1 MSTLIITSLFD
12 IQRDT
17 KGDGRTINDYLLWF
31 SKTLKLNCDMVIYTE
46 EKFEDFV
53 KENRKNTSSKTYIK
67 IQKLD
72 EIPFS
77 KNITDI
83 SNIIKSDQYLQKI
96 KDPKR
101 IECYLPE
108 YNVIQYS
115 KFGWLKNSSDE
126 LINYDFYF
134 WMDAGCSR
142 FFDNVNINLK
152 WPNES
157 LLPTDKLTIQCNE
170 NYFKLFDKLKP
181 NEYIWDNNSILVG
194 TLFGGN
200 KNIINIFEE
209 LIDDFFIKCVSEK
222 SMNNEQFAL
231 AILAKEKS
239 EYFNILTPKYPGHLP
254 LFKMLS

>member
-72 EIPFS
+72 
-77 KNITDI
+77 
-83 SNIIKSDQYLQKI
+83 DQYLQKI

-126 LINYDFYF
+126 LTNYDFYF

-170 NYFKLFDKLKP
+170 NYFKLF
-181 NEYIWDNNSILVG
+181 ECIL
-194 TLFGGN
+194 
-200 KNIINIFEE
+200 
-209 LIDDFFIKCVSEK
+209 
-222 SMNNEQFAL
+222 Q
-231 AILAKEKS
+231 
-239 EYFNILTPKYPGHLP
+239 
-254 LFKMLS
+254 

>member
-12 IQRDT
+12 IKRDT

-46 EKFEDFV
+46 EKFKDFV
-53 KENRKNTSSKTYIK
+53 TENRKNSLGKTYIK
-67 IQKLD
+67 IQKLE
-72 EIPFS
+72 EIPFY

-83 SNIIKSDQYLQKI
+83 SNIIKSDQYIKKI
-96 KDPKR
+96 KDSKR

-115 KFGWLKNSSDE
+115 KFGWLQNSSNEFND
-126 LINYDFYF
+126 YDFYF

-152 WPNES
+152 WPNET
-157 LLPTDKLTIQCNE
+157 LIPKDKLTIQCNE
-170 NYFKLFDKLKP
+170 NYFKLFERLIP
-181 NEYIWDNNSILVG
+181 NDYIWDNNSILVG
-194 TLFGGN
+194 TLFGGS
-200 KNIINIFEE
+200 KEII
-209 LIDDFFIKCVSEK
+209 DFFEKLINEFFTKCVSEK

-231 AILAKEKS
+231 AILAKENPN
-239 EYFNILTPKYPGHLP
+239 YFNIVTPRYPGHLP